1 MLERCLNSN
10 GFSILPLNVPAV
22 MTVNI
27 PQAVFT
33 YIVMYLIL
41 KYYNEVSPTLAGLAC
56 VCMLACSYLPYKVQ
70 NKNTIFKHVLL
81 KQDVDSSGFSDY
93 TTAHECKH
101 LSMSESLL
109 IVSDSILK

>member
-1 MLERCLNSN
+1 M
-10 GFSILPLNVPAV
+10 
-22 MTVNI
+22 
-27 PQAVFT
+27 
-33 YIVMYLIL
+33 
-41 KYYNEVSPTLAGLAC
+41 
-56 VCMLACSYLPYKVQ
+56 CMLACSYVPYKVQ

-109 IVSDSILK
+109 IVSDSMWSELYYTNVIIAYVPCIICTQVEIHWYRCTLYVRK